1 MNEYRSCF
9 FMTGHVKYNFNETRT
24 RFVQK
29 CRVPAPAPAPAF
41 LCLPL
46 LQQTAKKA
54 GTQPNSEEVFDTTEE
69 NSISMKQER
78 DSFKSAKLKIL
89 NIFF

>member
-1 MNEYRSCF
+1 MKQEQDLFKSAGSLLLR
-9 FMTGHVKYNFNETRT
+9 
-24 RFVQK
+24 
-29 CRVPAPAPAPAF
+29 P
-41 LCLPL
+41 PL
-46 LQQTAKKA
+46 LRQTAKKA